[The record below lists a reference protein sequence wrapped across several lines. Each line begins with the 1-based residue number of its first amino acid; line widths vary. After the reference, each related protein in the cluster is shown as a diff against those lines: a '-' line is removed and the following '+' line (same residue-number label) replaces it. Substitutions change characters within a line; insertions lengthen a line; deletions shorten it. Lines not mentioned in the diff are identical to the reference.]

1 MYIWGEIQ
9 MDKKDS
15 VRKIL
20 SQYDKK
26 TILLYN
32 NIARIERDTRH
43 KVKRTEVKNDIK
55 AMIEKVVMDETI

>member
-1 MYIWGEIQ
+1 
-9 MDKKDS
+9 MDKKDN

-43 KVKRTEVKNDIK
+43 KVKRTEVKSDIK
-55 AMIEKVVMDETI
+55 DMIEKVVMNETI

>member
-43 KVKRTEVKNDIK
+43 KIRRTEVKNDIK
-55 AMIEKVVMDETI
+55 DMIEKVVKDETI

>member
-1 MYIWGEIQ
+1 

-43 KVKRTEVKNDIK
+43 KIRRTEVKNDIK
-55 AMIEKVVMDETI
+55 DMIEKVVMDETI

>member
-1 MYIWGEIQ
+1 

-55 AMIEKVVMDETI
+55 AMREKVVMDETI

>member
-1 MYIWGEIQ
+1 

-43 KVKRTEVKNDIK
+43 KIKRTEVKNDIK
-55 AMIEKVVMDETI
+55 DMIEKVVMDETI

>member
-1 MYIWGEIQ
+1 

-55 AMIEKVVMDETI
+55 DMIEKVVMDETI

>member
-1 MYIWGEIQ
+1 

-32 NIARIERDTRH
+32 NIARRERDTRH
-43 KVKRTEVKNDIK
+43 KIRRTEVKNDIK
-55 AMIEKVVMDETI
+55 DMIEKVVKDETI

>member
-1 MYIWGEIQ
+1 

-43 KVKRTEVKNDIK
+43 KIRRTEVKNDIK
-55 AMIEKVVMDETI
+55 DMIEKVVKDETI

>member
-1 MYIWGEIQ
+1 

-20 SQYDKK
+20 SKYDKK

-43 KVKRTEVKNDIK
+43 KVKRTDVKNDIK
-55 AMIEKVVMDETI
+55 DMIEKVVMDETI

>member
-1 MYIWGEIQ
+1 MN
-9 MDKKDS
+9 KKDS

-43 KVKRTEVKNDIK
+43 KVKRTDVKNDIK
-55 AMIEKVVMDETI
+55 DMIEKVVMDETI

>member
-1 MYIWGEIQ
+1 

-43 KVKRTEVKNDIK
+43 KIRRTEVKNDMK
-55 AMIEKVVMDETI
+55 DMIEKVVKDETI

>member
-1 MYIWGEIQ
+1 

>member
-1 MYIWGEIQ
+1 

-20 SQYDKK
+20 SQYNKK

>member
-1 MYIWGEIQ
+1 MYIWGEIR

-43 KVKRTEVKNDIK
+43 KIRRTEVKNDIK
-55 AMIEKVVMDETI
+55 DMIEKVVKDETI